1 MGLFNSEHV
10 ENSGDH
16 QTHVINH
23 LESHT
28 DALAKS
34 DLKVWIVIA
43 LLVAQW
49 LLILYKHHKK
59 NNRANRRLRQHIAS
73 LSYKMRDTRL

>member
-16 QTHVINH
+16 QTHIINH

-34 DLKVWIVIA
+34 DLKLWIVIA

-59 NNRANRRLRQHIAS
+59 QSRQQAIKAARSIAA
-73 LSYKMRDTRL
+73 LQDT